1 MAGARIDCEQY
12 LAFSPCLA
20 HCHVGGALFCKWMA
34 TLGINPCLAHCQFQ
48 KSIVPRVLRVAHVP
62 LAACK
67 LRSSAHCHWL
77 SIQHSKRGALGREQE
92 CARTGQARRRFAAR
106 QKIGGWAQF
115 AARPKMGLCASCRE
129 APAVVQRFGCQRSS
143 EAARRLGADSRSRS
157 NLTARGNHMPP
168 HLSSEGFE
176 GGGQQL
182 KKKSSSFFNRQLN
195 VRLGIPKS
203 SHDLLLRTSSAKAR
217 CSGVRR
223 LSA

>member
-1 MAGARIDCEQY
+1 MDFQ
-12 LAFSPCLA
+12 AFLC
-20 HCHVGGALFCKWMA
+20 AL
-34 TLGINPCLAHCQFQ
+34 
-48 KSIVPRVLRVAHVP
+48 P
-62 LAACK
+62 LAKGFGLQRAAPRIANFRNP
-67 LRSSAHCHWL
+67 LSHASHASHTSHLQSASREAPRLAKHFTLH
-77 SIQHSKRGALGREQE
+77 ISKREVLGRTQE
-92 CARTGQARRRFAAR
+92 CARTEQARR
-106 QKIGGWAQF
+106 QF

-157 NLTARGNHMPP
+157 NFTARGNHMPP

-203 SHDLLLRTSSAKAR
+203 SHDLPLRTSSAKAR